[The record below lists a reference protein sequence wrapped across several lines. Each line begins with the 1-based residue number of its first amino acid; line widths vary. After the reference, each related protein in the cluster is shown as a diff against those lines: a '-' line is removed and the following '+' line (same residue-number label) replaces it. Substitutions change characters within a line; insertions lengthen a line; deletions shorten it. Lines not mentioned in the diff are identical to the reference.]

1 MASGST
7 IASANLKSSTGLAV
21 RLAARSGELGGC
33 TAGMAD
39 GFVQGNLAI
48 FPERL
53 ADDFRLFAERNP
65 KSCPVIGESR
75 PGSRE
80 IPELGLDL
88 DIATDIPMYRVW
100 RGGEMVEERADVAD
114 LWRDDLVAF
123 VIGCSF
129 SFEAAMTEAGLPLRH
144 VERGTHV
151 AMYRTSIACAPAGPF
166 AGPMVVSMRPLT
178 PAQAIRAVEITS
190 RYPRVHGSPVHIA
203 RPDLIGIADLDR
215 VDYGDPVPVGPDE
228 IPVFWACG
236 VTPQSVIAAA
246 RPDFAITHA
255 PGCMLVTDR
264 LNTEFATA

>member
-1 MASGST
+1 MTHEAGMAT
-7 IASANLKSSTGLAV
+7 TGRESMTGHAV
-21 RLAARSGELGGC
+21 RLACRDGAVDGC
-33 TAGMAD
+33 TAGMAN
-39 GFVQGNLAI
+39 GYVQGNLAV

-65 KSCPVIGESR
+65 KACPVIGESK
-75 PGSRE
+75 PGCRA

-88 DIATDIPMYRVW
+88 DIATDLPMYRVW
-100 RGGEMVEERADVAD
+100 RGGDMVEERPEVAD

-129 SFEAAMTEAGLPLRH
+129 SFEAAMLEAGLPLRH

-151 AMYRTSIACAPAGPF
+151 AMFRTSIPCVPAGPF

-178 PAQAIRAVEITS
+178 PAQAIRAVEVTG
-190 RYPRVHGSPVHIA
+190 RYPSVHGAPVHLA
-203 RPDLIGIADLDR
+203 RPDLIGIADLAR
-215 VDYGDPVPVGPDE
+215 VDYGDPVPVAADE

-264 LNTEFATA
+264 LNAEFADA

>member
-1 MASGST
+1 MTHGAG
-7 IASANLKSSTGLAV
+7 AVVTGWEGRTGHAV
-21 RLAARSGELGGC
+21 RLACRGGAIDGC
-33 TAGMAD
+33 TAGMAN
-39 GFVQGNLAI
+39 GYVQGNLAV
-48 FPERL
+48 FPQRL

-65 KSCPVIGESR
+65 KACPIIGESK
-75 PGSRE
+75 PGSRA

-88 DIATDIPMYRVW
+88 DIATDVAMYRVW
-100 RGGEMVEERADVAD
+100 RDGEVVEERPDVAS

-129 SFEAAMTEAGLPLRH
+129 SFEAAMLEAGLPLRH

-151 AMYRTSIACAPAGPF
+151 PMFRTSIPCVPASPF

-178 PAQAIRAVEITS
+178 PAQAIRAIEVTG
-190 RYPRVHGSPVHIA
+190 RYPSVHGAPVHLA
-203 RPDLIGIADLDR
+203 RPDLIGIADLQA
-215 VDYGDPVPVGPDE
+215 VDYGDAVPVAADE

-264 LNTEFATA
+264 LNSEFAVA

>member
-1 MASGST
+1 MTPHPTRDAVDR
-7 IASANLKSSTGLAV
+7 ASATGAEV
-21 RLAARSGELGGC
+21 RLACRSGAIAGC
-33 TAGMAD
+33 TAGMAN
-39 GFVQGNLAI
+39 GYVQGNLAV
-48 FPERL
+48 FPERI

-65 KSCPVIGESR
+65 KSCPIIGESR
-75 PGSRE
+75 PGRRD

-100 RGGEMVEERADVAD
+100 CGGELVDELPDVTSV
-114 LWRDDLVAF
+114 WRDDLVAF

-129 SFEAAMTEAGLPLRH
+129 SFEAAMLEAGLPLRH

-151 AMYRTSIACAPAGPF
+151 AMYRTSIACEPAGPF

-178 PAQAIRAVEITS
+178 PAQAIQAVQVTG
-190 RYPRVHGSPVHIA
+190 RYPRVHGAPVHLA
-203 RPDLIGIADLDR
+203 RPDLIGIEDLQR

-264 LNTEFATA
+264 LNTEFATG